1 MSKGTDIAT
10 LREEYRKHA
19 LDVHDV
25 ADDPLTQ
32 FSAWFG
38 EALEVETREP
48 NAMTLATVDGEGRPA
63 ARIVLLKGVDE
74 RGFSFYTNHESR
86 KGEELAANPNATL
99 VFHWMSLE
107 RQVRVDGTASKLDH
121 EEASAYF
128 AQRPRG
134 SRLGAWASPQSRMI
148 ASREVLQERLAEVEK
163 RFGDRDVPCPSNWGG
178 YVVTPRRV
186 EFWQGRPSRLHDRVV
201 YDLAD
206 NGKWTVSRL
215 AP

>member
-1 MSKGTDIAT
+1 MSKGTDIAA
-10 LREEYRKHA
+10 LRQEYQRLS

-25 ADDPLTQ
+25 ASDPLTQ
-32 FSAWFG
+32 FSTWFQ
-38 EALEVETREP
+38 EALEVEVREP
-48 NAMTLATVDGEGRPA
+48 NAMTLATVDSEGKPA

-86 KGEELAANPNATL
+86 KGVELAANPSAAL
-99 VFHWMSLE
+99 VFHWMALE
-107 RQVRVDGTASKLDH
+107 RQVRVEGTATKLDH

-128 AQRPRG
+128 VQRPRG

-148 ASREVLQERLAEVEK
+148 ASREVLEERLVEIEK
-163 RFGDRDVPCPSNWGG
+163 RFGERDVPCPSHWGG
-178 YVVTPRRV
+178 YVISPSRV

-201 YDLAD
+201 YELGAS
-206 NGKWTVSRL
+206 NRWKVSRL